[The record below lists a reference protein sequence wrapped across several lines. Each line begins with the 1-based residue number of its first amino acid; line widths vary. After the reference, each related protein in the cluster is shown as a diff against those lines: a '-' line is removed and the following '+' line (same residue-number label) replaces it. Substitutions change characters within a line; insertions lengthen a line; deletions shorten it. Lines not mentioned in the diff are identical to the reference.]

1 MITAAEYEYFI
12 SKYKDMT
19 ESIDLKELTDAR
31 IKLEKS
37 SEDPE
42 FWANKSNAS
51 QLKELAKLEKETEE
65 LKELQSKL
73 DNLSIAYELKDEP
86 NFDTIQKEIIVLG
99 EKIEERLFFNG
110 DFDDRA
116 AVLQIH
122 SGAGGVDAMDFA
134 SMLMSMY
141 QGFCKLQG
149 WKHTVVALSPGES
162 GGLKSA
168 TLIVEGEFAYGL
180 LKEESGVHR
189 LIRLSPFNAGNT
201 RETSFASVEVLPEGL
216 DEVADIVIDD
226 KDIRIDTFMSGGNGG
241 QSVNTTYSAVRITH
255 LPTGLSAVCQNER
268 DQIQNKE
275 LAMKILKSR
284 LAAKKLSEQKDLLK
298 SLKGVTSS
306 VEFGSQIR
314 TYTMHPYKLV
324 KDVRSQYETSDVE
337 SMLEGRLVLDF
348 IWANKRHNQ
357 KVLT

>member
-1 MITAAEYEYFI
+1 MITAAEYEYFV

-42 FWANKSNAS
+42 FWANKANAS

-65 LKELQSKL
+65 LKDLQSKL
-73 DNLSIAYELKDEP
+73 DNLSIAYELKDET
-86 NFDTIQKEIIVLG
+86 NFGIIQKEIIVLG

-141 QGFCKLQG
+141 QGFCKLQD
-149 WKHTVVALSPGES
+149 WKYTVVALSPGES

-324 KDVRSQYETSDVE
+324 KDVRSLYETSDVE

-357 KVLT
+357 KTLS